1 MKEYYKMEVQHKQEG
16 NRGEFYIE
24 ENGNHIAELT
34 YLISDENTMVAAHT
48 GTHPRMR
55 GQGIAMKLVE
65 AAVEYARQKNF
76 KISPMCSYVA
86 WAFNERKDLSDVAK

>member
-1 MKEYYKMEVQHKQEG
+1 MEILHRQEG
-16 NRGEFYIE
+16 NKGEFYIE
-24 ENGNHIAELT
+24 ENGNTIAELT
-34 YLISDENTMVAAHT
+34 YILSGENTLIASHT

-65 AAVEYARQKNF
+65 KAVEYARENNL

-86 WAFNERKDLSDVAK
+86 WAFEQRADLSDVRA

>member
-1 MKEYYKMEVQHKQEG
+1 MEVKHKEEG
-16 NRGEFYIE
+16 TRGEFYIE
-24 ENGNHIAELT
+24 QDGNVIAELT
-34 YLISDENTMVAAHT
+34 YLLSDETTMVATHT

-65 AAVEYARQKNF
+65 AAVEYAREKGL

-86 WAFNERKDLSDVAK
+86 WAFNQRKDLSDVAK

>member
-1 MKEYYKMEVQHKQEG
+1 MEILHRQEG
-16 NRGEFYIE
+16 NKGEFYIE
-24 ENGNHIAELT
+24 ENGNTIAELT
-34 YLISDENTMVAAHT
+34 YILSGENTLIASHT

-65 AAVEYARQKNF
+65 KAVEYAREKNL

-86 WAFNERKDLSDVAK
+86 WAFEQRADLSDVRA

>member
-1 MKEYYKMEVQHKQEG
+1 MEVQHKNDG

-24 ENGNHIAELT
+24 ENGSTIAELT
-34 YLISDENTMVAAHT
+34 YLMSDENTMVATHT

-65 AAVEYARQKNF
+65 AAAEYAREKNL

-86 WAFNERKDLSDVAK
+86 WAFNERKDFSDVAK